1 MTTLNQTGANLDY
14 HVTGDNGPVL
24 ILIPGANGTGNIF
37 QGAAK
42 FLQHKFTVVTYDRRG
57 YGNSKLTESLPDEVA
72 DIHSTYRLK
81 TDASDVAALAKKLSP
96 NAPVYIMGSSSG
108 SIVAMETLQ
117 DYPDIV
123 KGIAF
128 HEPPINS
135 FLPNAK
141 QDQANNNA
149 IVKTAFEQDM
159 GAAMKKFGQFMRIG
173 ELDAKMMSK
182 PAVALSGNDD
192 PAIAGMKYWFQY
204 EIRQYTSR
212 KIDIDQ
218 LAKYSDRIHL
228 LNGTDS
234 VGSYPQDVNAFLAN
248 YWHLPIYD
256 IPGGHLG
263 YAQKPE
269 GFATTLEAVLL

>member
-1 MTTLNQTGANLDY
+1 MTILNQTGATLDY
-14 HVTGDNGPVL
+14 NVKGNGPVL

-37 QGAAK
+37 QGAVA

-57 YGNSKLTESLPDEVA
+57 YGNSKLTKPLPEEAA

-81 TDASDVAALAKKLSP
+81 TDASDVAALAKQLSP
-96 NAPVYIMGSSSG
+96 NDPIYIMGTSSG

-117 DYPDIV
+117 DYPDII
-123 KGIAF
+123 KGAAF

-135 FLPNAK
+135 FLPTAK
-141 QDQANNNA
+141 QDQADNDE
-149 IVKTAFEQDM
+149 IVKTAFDQDM
-159 GAAMKKFGQFMRIG
+159 GAAMKKFGKVMRIG
-173 ELDAKMMSK
+173 ELDAKMMTK
-182 PAVALSGNDD
+182 PAVSLKDNDD
-192 PAIAGMKYWFQY
+192 PAVAGMKYWFQY

-212 KIDIDQ
+212 KMDIDQ
-218 LAKYSDRIHL
+218 LAQYSDRIHL

-234 VGSYPQDVNAFLAN
+234 VGSYPQDVNAFLSN

>member
-1 MTTLNQTGANLDY
+1 MATLNQTGATLDY
-14 HVTGDNGPVL
+14 QVKGNGPVL
-24 ILIPGANGTGNIF
+24 ILIPGANGTGHIF
-37 QGAAK
+37 QGAVE
-42 FLQHKFTVVTYDRRG
+42 FLQHKFTVVTFDRRG
-57 YGNSKLTESLPDEVA
+57 YGNSKLAEPLPAEA
-72 DIHSTYRLK
+72 REINSTYRLK
-81 TDASDVAALAKKLSP
+81 TDAADVAALAAKLSP
-96 NAPVYIMGSSSG
+96 NEPVYIMGSSSG

-141 QDQANNNA
+141 QDQENNNA
-149 IVKTAFEQDM
+149 IVKSAFEEDM

-173 ELDAKMMSK
+173 GLDAKMMSK
-182 PAVALSGNDD
+182 PAVNLKGNTD
-192 PAIAGMKYWFQY
+192 PAIAGMKFWFQY

-234 VGSYPQDVNAFLAN
+234 VGSYPQDVNAFLSD
-248 YWHLPIYD
+248 YWNIPIYD

>member
-1 MTTLNQTGANLDY
+1 
-14 HVTGDNGPVL
+14 
-24 ILIPGANGTGNIF
+24 
-37 QGAAK
+37 
-42 FLQHKFTVVTYDRRG
+42 
-57 YGNSKLTESLPDEVA
+57 
-72 DIHSTYRLK
+72 
-81 TDASDVAALAKKLSP
+81 
-96 NAPVYIMGSSSG
+96 
-108 SIVAMETLQ
+108 
-117 DYPDIV
+117 
-123 KGIAF
+123 
-128 HEPPINS
+128 
-135 FLPNAK
+135 
-141 QDQANNNA
+141 
-149 IVKTAFEQDM
+149 
-159 GAAMKKFGQFMRIG
+159 
-173 ELDAKMMSK
+173 MSK

>member
-1 MTTLNQTGANLDY
+1 MTALNQKGATLDY
-14 HVTGDNGPVL
+14 NVKGNGPVL
-24 ILIPGANGTGNIF
+24 ILIPGANVTGNIF
-37 QGAAK
+37 QGTAE
-42 FLQHKFTVVTYDRRG
+42 FLQHKYMVVTFDRRG
-57 YGNSKLTESLPDEVA
+57 YGNSKLTEPLPAEAEEVN
-72 DIHSTYRLK
+72 STYRIK
-81 TDASDVAALAKKLSP
+81 TDAADVAALAAKLSP
-96 NAPVYIMGSSSG
+96 DEPVYIMGSSSG

-123 KGIAF
+123 KEIAF

-141 QDQANNNA
+141 QDQENNNA
-149 IVKTAFEQDM
+149 IVKSAFEEDM
-159 GAAMKKFGQFMRIG
+159 GAAMKEFGQFMRIG
-173 ELDAKMMSK
+173 GLDAKMMSK
-182 PAVALSGNDD
+182 PAVNLKGNDD
-192 PAIAGMKYWFQY
+192 PTVAGMKYWFQY

-234 VGSYPQDVNAFLAN
+234 VGSYPQDVNAFLSN
-248 YWHLPIYD
+248 YWHIPVYD